1 MHTTFHHIFLGI
13 TTLSVSL
20 FTEMSHSA
28 ELGDFYVL
36 GARPTQTA
44 ARIGAITLNSTSY
57 QGSNKRE
64 TTVVPGLFLQ
74 MPNGLFA
81 DPFNGVGYHFETS
94 GAWQYG
100 ARATFETG
108 RDTNDALPG
117 FDKIKA
123 RLNPGVYANYAMSD
137 NLALRTSVRAGLGET
152 GSGGLLNLGVAY
164 KFVQAGFF
172 SASLNASAKFA
183 NSGYL
188 QSYYGVSNAQAAA
201 SGLAR
206 FKPEA
211 GLASTQIGITA
222 GTPLSKEIFVFGNVS
237 MQRIMGDAANSPIVK
252 KTTQPSGFVGVLYS
266 F

>member
-1 MHTTFHHIFLGI
+1 MNTPSGNIILNAVL
-13 TTLSVSL
+13 LSVSL
-20 FTEMSHSA
+20 YPAWVHSA
-28 ELGDFYVL
+28 ELGDFYIL
-36 GARPTQTA
+36 GARPAETA
-44 ARIGAITLNSTSY
+44 LRVGAITLNSPSY
-57 QGSNKRE
+57 QGSDKRE

-74 MPNGLFA
+74 ASNGLFV
-81 DPFNGVGYHFETS
+81 DPFNGIGYHFETA

-100 ARATFETG
+100 VRATFETG
-108 RDTNDALPG
+108 RDANDALPG

-123 RLNPGVYANYAMSD
+123 RLNPGVYANYAVND
-137 NLALRTSVRAGLGET
+137 HLTLRSSLRVGLGET

-164 KFVQAGFF
+164 KFFQAGFF

-183 NSGYL
+183 NNAYL

-201 SGLAR
+201 SGLAA

-211 GLASTQIGITA
+211 GLASAQIGITA

-252 KTTQPSGFVGVLYS
+252 KSTQPSGFVGVLYS

>member
-1 MHTTFHHIFLGI
+1 MLTTFRNVFLGI

-20 FTEMSHSA
+20 FTGMSHSA

-36 GARPTQTA
+36 GTRPAQTA
-44 ARIGAITLNSTSY
+44 VRVGAVTLNSPSY
-57 QGSNKRE
+57 PGSDKRE

-74 MPNGLFA
+74 TSNGLFA
-81 DPFNGVGYHFETS
+81 DPFNGVGYHFETA

-100 ARATFETG
+100 VRATFETG
-108 RDTNDALPG
+108 RDANDALPG

-123 RLNPGVYANYAMSD
+123 RLNPGVYANYAVND
-137 NLALRTSVRAGLGET
+137 ALTLRSSLRAGLGET

-164 KFVQAGFF
+164 KFFQAGFF

-188 QSYYGVSNAQAAA
+188 QSYYGVSSAQAAA
-201 SGLAR
+201 SGLAV

-211 GLASTQIGITA
+211 GLASAQIGITA